1 MIDKKYSATYQNTQA
16 ILHIINY
23 DEPNNGRSLWQA
35 NLLFNNELKN
45 AVLKNKSI
53 YLNFNLDKF
62 CYASEDN
69 RYVFIPDESESFY
82 IDLATLNVLYLPYE
96 GLSTLT
102 FLGNHCYNNQLVVVY
117 RSSYILI
124 DVKTNNI
131 QKFNFEENK
140 ISSFSVN
147 ANCVS
152 LKLSDSSTETIT
164 L

>member
-1 MIDKKYSATYQNTQA
+1 MINKKYSTTYQNTEV

-35 NLLFNNELKN
+35 NWYINQELKN
-45 AVLKNKSI
+45 DVLKNKNI

-62 CYASEDN
+62 CFASEDN

-82 IDLATLNVLYLPYE
+82 IDLANFQVFYLPYE

-102 FLGNHCYNNQLVVVY
+102 FLGNHFYNNQLLVVY
-117 RSSYILI
+117 RSNYILI
-124 DVKTNNI
+124 NVNTNEI
-131 QKFNFEENK
+131 QKFTFEENK
-140 ISSFSVN
+140 ISSFNVKN
-147 ANCVS
+147 NIVS
-152 LKLSDSSTETIT
+152 LKLSDLSTETIT

>member
-1 MIDKKYSATYQNTQA
+1 MIDQKFSTTYQNTEV
-16 ILHIINY
+16 ILHITNY

-45 AVLKNKSI
+45 DILKNKNI

-69 RYVFIPDESESFY
+69 RYVFIPDEGESFY
-82 IDLATLNVLYLPYE
+82 IDLATLHVFYLPYE

-102 FLGNHCYNNQLVVVY
+102 FLGNYFYNNQLVVVY
-117 RSSYILI
+117 GSNYILI
-124 DVKTNNI
+124 NVNTNNI
-131 QKFNFEENK
+131 QKFAFEENK
-140 ISSFSVN
+140 ISSFSVKN
-147 ANCVS
+147 YIVS
-152 LKLSDSSTETIT
+152 LTLSDLSTETIT